1 MSTGQNPSARDPGLD
16 TTTASAA
23 TSGAT
28 TSGAGPAGAPGDSA
42 RQYVPR
48 PAPGYDDVPY
58 QEKGP
63 RGAVIG
69 LTLMAAVLMMLSGIW
84 NVLEGIAAVVKGGFF
99 VVLPNYAYNVST
111 VGWGW
116 THIIIGVI
124 VFVAGACVLTDK
136 LWARLI
142 GVAIASLSAI
152 ANFLYIPYYPVWS
165 VIVIAIDLLV
175 VWALLTP
182 RRGYA

>member
-1 MSTGQNPSARDPGLD
+1 MSTAQDPSARDPRRD
-16 TTTASAA
+16 TGTSSTA
-23 TSGAT
+23 TSGGT
-28 TSGAGPAGAPGDSA
+28 TSGAAPAGAPGDGA
-42 RQYVPR
+42 RPYVPR

-58 QEKGP
+58 PEKGP
-63 RGAVIG
+63 RGAVMG

-84 NVLEGIAAVVKGGFF
+84 NVLEGIAAVVKAGFF

-116 THIIIGVI
+116 THIIIGAV